1 MYQNNLENVS
11 ILKIKVYLRNLK
23 DKIDTGMKTKVVI
36 FSRVST
42 LVQDYTRQTNELMEY
57 AEKMGYTVEKVFEE
71 KISGAKKNEERKE
84 LMAMMTY
91 IKSNQ
96 IEKVLT
102 WELSRIGRNAVQV
115 LQVIEMLNEA
125 KVSLYI
131 KNYNL
136 ETLNPDGTVNPLSQ
150 FMVQILNS
158 VNEMERQTIVQ
169 RLRSGYSQHRALN
182 RPVGR
187 KPGVQVKPDSQ
198 FLQENKEV
206 AKLLKQGYSVRKV
219 MKLTDRSS
227 GTVQKVKKLIS

>member
-1 MYQNNLENVS
+1 MS
-11 ILKIKVYLRNLK
+11 AR
-23 DKIDTGMKTKVVI
+23 VVI

-42 LVQDYTRQTNELMEY
+42 QAQDYQRQTEELLEY
-57 AEKMGYTVEKVFEE
+57 ANKMGYSVEKVFEE

-84 LMAMMTY
+84 LMAMMSF

-115 LQVIEMLNEA
+115 LQVIEMLNDA
-125 KVSLYI
+125 KISLFI

-136 ETLNPDGTVNPLSQ
+136 ETLNPNGTINPLSQ

-169 RLRSGYSQHRALN
+169 RLRSGYSAARN
-182 RPVGR
+182 KGIKVGR
-187 KPGVQVKPDSQ
+187 KSGVQVKSDDQ
-198 FLQENKEV
+198 FLKENKEV
-206 AKLLKQGYSVRKV
+206 AKLLKQGFSVRKV

-227 GTVQKVKKLIS
+227 GTVQKVKKLIDN

>member
-1 MYQNNLENVS
+1 M
-11 ILKIKVYLRNLK
+11 KIR
-23 DKIDTGMKTKVVI
+23 VVI

-42 LVQDYTRQTNELMEY
+42 LAQDYQRQTDELLEY
-57 AEKMGYTVEKVFEE
+57 ASKMGYSVERVFEE

-187 KPGVQVKPDSQ
+187 KPGVQVKPDSR

-227 GTVQKVKKLIS
+227 GTVQKVKKLIIT

>member
-1 MYQNNLENVS
+1 MKVS
-11 ILKIKVYLRNLK
+11 
-23 DKIDTGMKTKVVI
+23 VVI
-36 FSRVST
+36 FARVST
-42 LVQDYTRQTNELMEY
+42 IVQDYQRQTQELLEH
-57 AEKMGYTVEKVFEE
+57 ASKMGYHVERIFEE

-84 LMAMMTY
+84 LMAMMEY
-91 IKSNQ
+91 IKSNKIQ
-96 IEKVLT
+96 KVLT

-115 LQVIEMLNEA
+115 LQVLEMLNEA
-125 KVSLYI
+125 KVSSYI

-136 ETLNPDGTVNPLSQ
+136 ETLNQDGTVNPLSQ

-169 RLRSGYSQHRALN
+169 RLQSGYKQHRALN

-187 KPGVQVKPDSQ
+187 KPGVQIKTDEQ

-219 MKLTDRSS
+219 MKLVDKSS
-227 GTVQKVKKLIS
+227 GTVQKVKKMITV

>member
-1 MYQNNLENVS
+1 MS
-11 ILKIKVYLRNLK
+11 LKVI
-23 DKIDTGMKTKVVI
+23 I

-42 LVQDYTRQTNELMEY
+42 LAQDYQRQTNELLEY
-57 AEKMGYTVEKVFEE
+57 AEKMGYSVEKVFEE

-84 LMAMMTY
+84 LMAMMSY
-91 IKSNQ
+91 IKSNR

-115 LQVIEMLNEA
+115 LQVIEMLNDA
-125 KVSLYI
+125 KISLFI

-136 ETLNPDGTVNPLSQ
+136 ETLNPNGTVNPLSQ

-169 RLRSGYSQHRALN
+169 RLRSGYSAARSKGV
-182 RPVGR
+182 RVGR
-187 KPGVQVKPDSQ
+187 KTGVQVKSDDQ
-198 FLQENKEV
+198 FLKENKEV
-206 AKLLKQGYSVRKV
+206 AKLLKQGFSVRKV

-227 GTVQKVKKLIS
+227 GTVQKVKKLISN

>member
-1 MYQNNLENVS
+1 M
-11 ILKIKVYLRNLK
+11 
-23 DKIDTGMKTKVVI
+23 
-36 FSRVST
+36 ST
-42 LVQDYTRQTNELMEY
+42 LAQDYQRQTDELLEY
-57 AEKMGYTVEKVFEE
+57 ASKMGYSVEKVFEE

-84 LMAMMTY
+84 LMAMMSY

-187 KPGVQVKPDSQ
+187 KPGVQVTPDSQ

-206 AKLLKQGYSVRKV
+206 AKLLKQGYSVRKI

-227 GTVQKVKKLIS
+227 GTVQKVKKLITL

>member
-1 MYQNNLENVS
+1 MNV
-11 ILKIKVYLRNLK
+11 R
-23 DKIDTGMKTKVVI
+23 VVI

-42 LVQDYTRQTNELMEY
+42 QTQDYQRQTNELLEY
-57 AEKMGYTVEKVFEE
+57 ADKMGYSVEKVFEE

-84 LMAMMTY
+84 LMAMMSF
-91 IKSNQ
+91 IKSNR

-125 KVSLYI
+125 EISLYI

-136 ETLNPDGTVNPLSQ
+136 ETLNSNGTINPLSQ

-158 VNEMERQTIVQ
+158 VNEMERQTIVM
-169 RLRSGYSQHRALN
+169 RLRSGYSAARSKGI
-182 RPVGR
+182 RVGR
-187 KPGVQVKPDSQ
+187 KTGVQVKSDDQ
-198 FLQENKEV
+198 FLKENKEV
-206 AKLLKQGYSVRKV
+206 AKLLKQGFSVRKV

-227 GTVQKVKKLIS
+227 GTVQKVKKLITN

>member
-1 MYQNNLENVS
+1 MS
-11 ILKIKVYLRNLK
+11 IR
-23 DKIDTGMKTKVVI
+23 VVI

-42 LVQDYTRQTNELMEY
+42 QAQDYQRQTEELLEY
-57 AEKMGYTVEKVFEE
+57 ANKMGYSVENVFEE

-84 LMAMMTY
+84 LMAMMSF

-115 LQVIEMLNEA
+115 LQVIEMLNDS
-125 KVSLYI
+125 KISLYI

-136 ETLNPDGTVNPLSQ
+136 ETLNPNGTVNPLSQ

-158 VNEMERQTIVQ
+158 VNEMERQTIVM
-169 RLRSGYSQHRALN
+169 RLRSGYTAARSKGIR
-182 RPVGR
+182 VGR
-187 KPGVQVKPDSQ
+187 KTGVQVKSDDQ
-198 FLQENKEV
+198 FLKENKEV
-206 AKLLKQGYSVRKV
+206 AKLLKQGFSVRKV

-227 GTVQKVKKLIS
+227 GTVQKVKKLVF

>member
-1 MYQNNLENVS
+1 M
-11 ILKIKVYLRNLK
+11 R
-23 DKIDTGMKTKVVI
+23 VVI

-42 LVQDYTRQTNELMEY
+42 QAQDYQRQTDELLEY
-57 AEKMGYTVEKVFEE
+57 ATKMGYSIERIFEE
-71 KISGAKKNEERKE
+71 KISGAKKNEERTE
-84 LMAMMTY
+84 LMAMMAF
-91 IKSNQ
+91 IKSSQ

-115 LQVIEMLNEA
+115 LQTIELLNEA

-136 ETLNPDGTVNPLSQ
+136 ETLNTDGTVNPLSQ

-169 RLRSGYSQHRALN
+169 RLRSGYTAAIKKGIK
-182 RPVGR
+182 VGR
-187 KPGVQVKPDSQ
+187 KTGVQVKPNEQ

-227 GTVQKVKKLIS
+227 GTVQKVKRFTSLND

>member
-1 MYQNNLENVS
+1 MFEA
-11 ILKIKVYLRNLK
+11 
-23 DKIDTGMKTKVVI
+23 MKTRVVI

-42 LVQDYTRQTNELMEY
+42 LAQDYQRQTDELLEY
-57 AEKMGYTVEKVFEE
+57 ASKMGYSVERIFEE

-84 LMAMMTY
+84 LMAMMSY

-115 LQVIEMLNEA
+115 LQVVEMLNEA
-125 KVSLYI
+125 KVSLFI

-169 RLRSGYSQHRALN
+169 RLQSGYKQHRALN

-187 KPGVQVKPDSQ
+187 KPGVQIKTDEQ

-206 AKLLKQGYSVRKV
+206 AKLLRQGYSVRKV
-219 MKLTDRSS
+219 MKLADKSS
-227 GTVQKVKKLIS
+227 GTVQKVKKIINA

>member
-1 MYQNNLENVS
+1 MNV
-11 ILKIKVYLRNLK
+11 R
-23 DKIDTGMKTKVVI
+23 VVI

-42 LVQDYTRQTNELMEY
+42 QAQDYQRQTNELLEY
-57 AEKMGYTVEKVFEE
+57 ADKMGYSVEKVFEE

-84 LMAMMTY
+84 LMAMMSF

-115 LQVIEMLNEA
+115 LQVIEMLNDA
-125 KVSLYI
+125 KISLYI

-136 ETLNPDGTVNPLSQ
+136 ETLNPNGTVNPLSQ

-169 RLRSGYSQHRALN
+169 RLRSGYSAARSKGV
-182 RPVGR
+182 RVGR
-187 KPGVQVKPDSQ
+187 KTGVQVKSDEQ
-198 FLQENKEV
+198 FLRENKEV
-206 AKLLKQGYSVRKV
+206 AKLLKQGFSVRKV

-227 GTVQKVKKLIS
+227 GTVQKVKKLITN

>member
-1 MYQNNLENVS
+1 MSV
-11 ILKIKVYLRNLK
+11 KV
-23 DKIDTGMKTKVVI
+23 II

-42 LVQDYTRQTNELMEY
+42 LAQDYQRQTDELLEY
-57 AEKMGYTVEKVFEE
+57 ADKMGYSVEKVFEE

-84 LMAMMTY
+84 LMAMMSF
-91 IKSNQ
+91 IKSNR

-125 KVSLYI
+125 EISLYI

-136 ETLNPDGTVNPLSQ
+136 ETLNSNGTINPLSQ

-158 VNEMERQTIVQ
+158 VNEMERQTIVM
-169 RLRSGYSQHRALN
+169 RLRSGYSAARSKGI
-182 RPVGR
+182 RVGR
-187 KPGVQVKPDSQ
+187 KTGVQVKSDDQ
-198 FLQENKEV
+198 FLKENKEV
-206 AKLLKQGYSVRKV
+206 AKLLKQGFSVRKV

-227 GTVQKVKKLIS
+227 GTVQKVKKLIIN

>member
-1 MYQNNLENVS
+1 M
-11 ILKIKVYLRNLK
+11 
-23 DKIDTGMKTKVVI
+23 KVVI

-42 LVQDYTRQTNELMEY
+42 QIQDYTRQTDELLEY
-57 AEKMGYTVEKVFEE
+57 ASKMGYSVERIFEE

-84 LMAMMTY
+84 LMSMMDF
-91 IKSNQ
+91 INNNK

-102 WELSRIGRNAVQV
+102 WELSRIGRDAISV
-115 LQVIEMLNEA
+115 LKTIEILNKA
-125 KVSLYI
+125 KVSLFI

-136 ETLNPDGTVNPLSQ
+136 ETLNSDNTINPLSQ

-169 RLRSGYSQHRALN
+169 RLKSGYIAARKSGTK
-182 RPVGR
+182 VGR
-187 KPGVQVKPDSQ
+187 KTGVQVKSDEQ
-198 FLQENKEV
+198 FLEENKEV

-227 GTVQKVKKLIS
+227 GTVQKVKKLVS

>member
-1 MYQNNLENVS
+1 M
-11 ILKIKVYLRNLK
+11 
-23 DKIDTGMKTKVVI
+23 KVVI

-42 LVQDYTRQTNELMEY
+42 QIQDYTRQTDELLEY
-57 AEKMGYTVEKVFEE
+57 ASKMGYSVERIFEE

-84 LMAMMTY
+84 LMSMMDF
-91 IKSNQ
+91 INNNK

-102 WELSRIGRNAVQV
+102 WELSRIGRDAISV
-115 LQVIEMLNEA
+115 LKTIELLNQA
-125 KVSLYI
+125 KVSLFI

-136 ETLNPDGTVNPLSQ
+136 ETLNSDNTINPLSQ

-169 RLRSGYSQHRALN
+169 RLKSGYIAARKSGTK
-182 RPVGR
+182 VGR
-187 KPGVQVKPDSQ
+187 KIGVQVKSDEQ
-198 FLQENKEV
+198 FLNENKEV

-227 GTVQKVKKLIS
+227 GTVQKVKKLVS

>member
-1 MYQNNLENVS
+1 
-11 ILKIKVYLRNLK
+11 
-23 DKIDTGMKTKVVI
+23 MKTRVVL

-42 LVQDYTRQTNELMEY
+42 LVQDYQRQTDELLEY
-57 AEKMGYTVEKVFEE
+57 ASKMGYSVERVFEE

-84 LMAMMTY
+84 LMAMMTFV
-91 IKSNQ
+91 KSNQ

-125 KVSLYI
+125 KVSLNI

-169 RLRSGYSQHRALN
+169 RLRSGYSAARN
-182 RPVGR
+182 KGVKVGR
-187 KPGVQVKPDSQ
+187 KTGVQVKSDVQ

-206 AKLLKQGYSVRKV
+206 VKLLKQGYSVRKV

-227 GTVQKVKKLIS
+227 GTVQKVKKMVSLY

>member
-1 MYQNNLENVS
+1 M
-11 ILKIKVYLRNLK
+11 
-23 DKIDTGMKTKVVI
+23 
-36 FSRVST
+36 RVST
-42 LVQDYTRQTNELMEY
+42 LAQDYQRRTDELLEY
-57 AEKMGYTVEKVFEE
+57 AKNMGYSVERIFEE

-84 LMAMMTY
+84 LMGMMSY

-136 ETLNPDGTVNPLSQ
+136 ETLNTDGTVNPLSQ

-169 RLRSGYSQHRALN
+169 RLRSGYSQHIALN

-206 AKLLKQGYSVRKV
+206 VKLLKQGYSVRKI

-227 GTVQKVKKLIS
+227 GTVQKVKRIIN

>member
-1 MYQNNLENVS
+1 
-11 ILKIKVYLRNLK
+11 
-23 DKIDTGMKTKVVI
+23 VVI

-42 LVQDYTRQTNELMEY
+42 LAKDYQRQTDELLEY
-57 AEKMGYTVEKVFEE
+57 ASKMGYSVEKVFEE

-84 LMAMMTY
+84 LMAMMSY

-136 ETLNPDGTVNPLSQ
+136 ETFNPDGTVNPLSQ

-169 RLRSGYSQHRALN
+169 RLRSGYSAARSKGIK
-182 RPVGR
+182 VGR
-187 KPGVQVKPDSQ
+187 KTGVQVKSDEH
-198 FLQENKEV
+198 FLNENKDV
-206 AKLLKQGYSVRKV
+206 VKLLKQG
-219 MKLTDRSS
+219 
-227 GTVQKVKKLIS
+227 

>member
-1 MYQNNLENVS
+1 MNV
-11 ILKIKVYLRNLK
+11 
-23 DKIDTGMKTKVVI
+23 KVVI

-42 LVQDYTRQTNELMEY
+42 LAQDYQRQTDELLEY
-57 AEKMGYTVEKVFEE
+57 ADKMGYSVEKVFEE

-84 LMAMMTY
+84 LMAMMSF
-91 IKSNQ
+91 IKSNR

-125 KVSLYI
+125 EISLYI

-136 ETLNPDGTVNPLSQ
+136 ETLNSNGTINPLSQ

-158 VNEMERQTIVQ
+158 VNEMERQTIVM
-169 RLRSGYSQHRALN
+169 RLRSGYSAARSKGI
-182 RPVGR
+182 RVGR
-187 KPGVQVKPDSQ
+187 KTGVQVKSDDQ
-198 FLQENKEV
+198 FLKENKEV
-206 AKLLKQGYSVRKV
+206 AKLLKQGFSVRKV

-227 GTVQKVKKLIS
+227 GTVQKVKKLITN

>member
-1 MYQNNLENVS
+1 MFEA
-11 ILKIKVYLRNLK
+11 
-23 DKIDTGMKTKVVI
+23 MKTRVVI
-36 FSRVST
+36 FSRVSN
-42 LVQDYTRQTNELMEY
+42 LAQDYQRQTDELLEY
-57 AEKMGYTVEKVFEE
+57 ASKMGYSVERIFEE

-84 LMAMMTY
+84 LMAMMSY

-115 LQVIEMLNEA
+115 LQVVEMLNEA
-125 KVSLYI
+125 KVSLFI

-169 RLRSGYSQHRALN
+169 RLQSGYKQHRALN

-187 KPGVQVKPDSQ
+187 KPGVQIKTDEQ
-198 FLQENKEV
+198 FLHENKEV
-206 AKLLKQGYSVRKV
+206 AKLLRQGYSVRKV
-219 MKLTDRSS
+219 MKLADKSS
-227 GTVQKVKKLIS
+227 ATVQKTKKLIAQK

>member
-1 MYQNNLENVS
+1 MRV
-11 ILKIKVYLRNLK
+11 KV
-23 DKIDTGMKTKVVI
+23 II

-42 LVQDYTRQTNELMEY
+42 LAQDYKRQTDELLEY
-57 AEKMGYTVEKVFEE
+57 ADKMGYSVEKVFEE

-84 LMAMMTY
+84 LMAMMSY
-91 IKSNQ
+91 IKSNR

-115 LQVIEMLNEA
+115 LQVIEMLNDA
-125 KVSLYI
+125 KINLYI

-136 ETLNPDGTVNPLSQ
+136 ETLNPNGTVNPLSQ

-169 RLRSGYSQHRALN
+169 RLRSGYSSARSKGIK
-182 RPVGR
+182 VGR
-187 KPGVQVKPDSQ
+187 KTGIQVKSDDQ
-198 FLQENKEV
+198 FLKENKEV
-206 AKLLKQGYSVRKV
+206 AKLLKQGFSVRKV

-227 GTVQKVKKLIS
+227 GTVQKVKKLITN

>member
-1 MYQNNLENVS
+1 MH
-11 ILKIKVYLRNLK
+11 K
-23 DKIDTGMKTKVVI
+23 DTKMRVVI
-36 FSRVST
+36 FARVST
-42 LVQDYTRQTNELMEY
+42 LAQDYQRQTDELLEY
-57 AEKMGYTVEKVFEE
+57 AAKMGYSVERIFEE
-71 KISGAKKNEERKE
+71 KVSGAKKNEERKE
-84 LMAMMTY
+84 LMAMMSY

-115 LQVIEMLNEA
+115 LQTIELLNEA

-136 ETLNPDGTVNPLSQ
+136 ETLNPDGTINPLSQ

-169 RLRSGYSQHRALN
+169 RLRSGYSSARN
-182 RPVGR
+182 KGVKVGR
-187 KPGVQVKPDSQ
+187 KTGVQVKSDEQ

-206 AKLLKQGYSVRKV
+206 VKLLKQGYSVRKV

-227 GTVQKVKKLIS
+227 GTVQKVKKLI